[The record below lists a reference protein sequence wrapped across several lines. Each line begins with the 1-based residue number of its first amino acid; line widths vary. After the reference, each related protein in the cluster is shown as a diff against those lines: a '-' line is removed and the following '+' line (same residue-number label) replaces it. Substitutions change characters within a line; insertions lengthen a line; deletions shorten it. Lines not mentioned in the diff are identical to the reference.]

1 MGLGTNNEFII
12 FPILDLIKKELRSY
26 EDIKSHTAPVITP
39 SRYSDILEGL
49 ESPDYELTL
58 NRENDMLSNVVI
70 DYSNGARLVLDL
82 IREADSL
89 VQVMSS
95 ILTRRNVENISG
107 NPYFMTSFD
116 FYNYVKYKVELDYY
130 NNHIAEGGGVDEELI
145 TRVEGLTL
153 DIGSLNSR
161 YGVTLSMLVDTQELL
176 TYLPNI
182 EFTIEEIQE
191 SYLVNVISTD
201 KGHDVDT
208 PYSLLIRIV
217 ICLHY
222 KGEQLSKV
230 TSRVEGGGG

>member
-12 FPILDLIKKELRSY
+12 FPILDLIKKELRSR
-26 EDIKSHTAPVITP
+26 EDIKEHTTPAIAP
-39 SRYSDILEGL
+39 SMYKDILEGL

-70 DYSNGARLVLDL
+70 DYSNGARLVIDL
-82 IREADSL
+82 IREADNL

-95 ILTRRNVENISG
+95 ILTRRSMENISG

-130 NNHIAEGGGVDEELI
+130 NNHIAEGGDVDEGLI
-145 TRVEGLTL
+145 TRVEELTVA
-153 DIGSLNSR
+153 IGSLNSR
-161 YGVTLSMLVDTQELL
+161 YGVMPSMLVNTQELL

-182 EFTIEEIQE
+182 EFNTEEIQE
-191 SYLVNVISTD
+191 SYLVNIISTD
-201 KGHDVDT
+201 KEYDVDT
-208 PYSLLIRIV
+208 PYSLLIRVV
-217 ICLHY
+217 IDLHY